1 MAHAPLHTYLT
12 TRFGR
17 EPFDSIIDAVGV
29 QEVFTHCAAYL
40 AQGRPFVT
48 VGVMMQS
55 LSYISFFSAAYCIA
69 KNLYWPRM
77 LWGTPR
83 VFVMVSMM
91 EPDRAMLEKLKDLV
105 ETGKVR
111 VEVDSCWEMVDA
123 LKVSSRIDISG

>member
-1 MAHAPLHTYLT
+1 MAHAPVHSYLA
-12 TRFGR
+12 TRFGS

-40 AQGRPFVT
+40 APGRPFVT
-48 VGVMMQS
+48 VGVMMRS
-55 LSYISFFSAAYCIA
+55 LSYMSFFSAAYCIV

-83 VFVMVSMM
+83 VFVMISMM
-91 EPDRAMLEKLKDLV
+91 EPERAMLEKLKDFV

-111 VEVDSCWEMVDA
+111 AEVDSCWEMANA
-123 LKVSSRIDISG
+123 LKVSSRIGFSG